1 MNAVFLQEQT
11 LQFTVFK
18 FHLRYCYMVLGS
30 ICASVVSFIIWEI
43 ADFEREQEL
52 PSGKHYWNIKCKRDS
67 RIGITPIFQNLD
79 ESIRTT
85 LSLRS
90 IVLVLLIGNVSL
102 CVLIESNKCD
112 NAYSK
117 IWHLFV
123 WSNQFD

>member
-30 ICASVVSFIIWEI
+30 VCASVVSFIIWEI

-67 RIGITPIFQNLD
+67 RIGD
-79 ESIRTT
+79 H
-85 LSLRS
+85 
-90 IVLVLLIGNVSL
+90 
-102 CVLIESNKCD
+102 SNF
-112 NAYSK
+112 SK
-117 IWHLFV
+117 FGWEHKNNSQPQINCAGSFNRECKFMHNKEVYLGPSQACINWIK
-123 WSNQFD
+123 